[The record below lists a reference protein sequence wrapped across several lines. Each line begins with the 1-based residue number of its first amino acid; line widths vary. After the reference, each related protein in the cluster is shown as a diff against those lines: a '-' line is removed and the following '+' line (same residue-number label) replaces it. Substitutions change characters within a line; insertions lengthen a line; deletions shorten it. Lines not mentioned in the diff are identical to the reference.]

1 MTAVHA
7 TKLVDEYLR
16 RLEMELIDLPAEKR
30 LEILDEIRGHIAEER
45 TGMSNESDADVM
57 NLLDRLG
64 DPTEI
69 AAEAGA
75 GGERRGR
82 PSGTARFGT
91 LEVLALAL
99 MVLAWPAGVVLLWVS
114 KAWTAREKLLGTL
127 IPPGGYPGVFLVM
140 STFHW
145 FVSMSESMSE
155 AAASWVE
162 TAVRAV
168 LFTVSL
174 LLVVAPIGMCIYLA
188 TRLKAASRLEA

>member
-7 TKLVDEYLR
+7 TRLVDEYLR
-16 RLEMELIDLPAEKR
+16 RLEMELIDLPADKR

-75 GGERRGR
+75 GGEQRSRH
-82 PSGTARFGT
+82 SGTARFGT

-114 KAWTAREKLLGTL
+114 KAWTTREKVLGTL
-127 IPPGGYPGVFLVM
+127 IPPGCYPGVFLVM

-145 FVSMSESMSE
+145 FVSMSET
-155 AAASWVE
+155 AASWVE
-162 TAVRAV
+162 TAVGVV

>member
-114 KAWTAREKLLGTL
+114 KAWTTREKLLGTL

-145 FVSMSESMSE
+145 FVSMSETAGSS
-155 AAASWVE
+155 VE